1 MEYLI
6 HIANVLY
13 LFSYSMRDILWLRI
27 LTVTAACF
35 LLPYFYFQADPL
47 YPAIF
52 WNLIFMAL
60 NVYWICRLL
69 LERRPVKLS
78 DEEKQ
83 LCHIAFRTLTPRE
96 MKKILNLS
104 SWEDANPGECFVS
117 MDDPLKRLILIYS
130 GKANVELDGQKV
142 GELHAGQ
149 FIGEMSYF
157 TEEVA
162 AANVVAAEAT
172 RYVSWPKDR
181 LKNYL
186 DHNSDL
192 RAAFQIILGSV
203 LAKRLQDTWMRS
215 AL

>member
-27 LTVTAACF
+27 LTVAAACF
-35 LLPYFYFQADPL
+35 LLPYFYYRPDPL
-47 YPAIF
+47 YPPIF
-52 WNLIFMAL
+52 WNLVFMSL
-60 NVYWICRLL
+60 NIYWICKLL

-78 DEEKQ
+78 DDEQQ
-83 LCHIAFRTLTPRE
+83 LCQIAFRTLTPRE
-96 MKKILNLS
+96 MKKILKLS
-104 SWEDANPGECFVS
+104 SWENADLGECFVS
-117 MDDPLKRLILIYS
+117 KEEPLERLILIYS
-130 GKANVELDGQKV
+130 GRADVELDGKKV
-142 GELHAGQ
+142 GELNAGQ

-162 AANVVAAEAT
+162 AANIVATEAT

-181 LKNYL
+181 LKSFL
-186 DHNSDL
+186 DKNSDL

-203 LAKRLQDTWMRS
+203 LAKRLQDTWMR
-215 AL
+215 ANL

>member
-27 LTVTAACF
+27 LTVAAACI
-35 LLPYFYFQADPL
+35 LLPYFYYRPDPL
-47 YPAIF
+47 YPPIF
-52 WNLIFMAL
+52 WNLVFMAL
-60 NVYWICRLL
+60 NVYWICKLL

-78 DEEKQ
+78 DDEQQ
-83 LCHIAFRTLTPRE
+83 LCQIAFRTLTPRE

-104 SWEDANPGECFVS
+104 SWEDADLGECFVS
-117 MDDPLKRLILIYS
+117 KDEPLEKLILIYS
-130 GKANVELDGQKV
+130 GKANVELDGKKV

-149 FIGEMSYF
+149 FIGELSYF
-157 TEEVA
+157 TDEVA
-162 AANVVAAEAT
+162 AANVIATEST

-181 LKNYL
+181 LKRFL
-186 DHNSDL
+186 DNNSDL

-203 LAKRLQDTWMRS
+203 LARRLQDTWMRV

>member
-13 LFSYSMRDILWLRI
+13 LFSYSMRDILWLRV
-27 LTVTAACF
+27 LTVAAACF
-35 LLPYFYFQADPL
+35 LLPYFYYRPDPL

-52 WNLIFMAL
+52 WNLVFMTL
-60 NVYWICRLL
+60 NVYWIFRLL

-78 DEEKQ
+78 DDEQQ
-83 LCHIAFRTLTPRE
+83 LCQIAFRTLTPRE
-96 MKKILNLS
+96 MKKILKLS
-104 SWEDANPGECFVS
+104 SWEDADPGECFIS
-117 MDDPLKRLILIYS
+117 MNDPLERLILLYS
-130 GKANVELDGQKV
+130 GKANVELDGEKV

-149 FIGEMSYF
+149 VIGEMSYF

-181 LKNYL
+181 LKSFL
-186 DHNSDL
+186 DKDSDL

-203 LAKRLQDTWMRS
+203 LAKRLQDTWMR
-215 AL
+215 ATL

>member
-27 LTVTAACF
+27 LTIAAACF
-35 LLPYFYFQADPL
+35 MIPYFYFQPEPL
-47 YPAIF
+47 YPPIF
-52 WNLIFMAL
+52 WNLIFMLL
-60 NVYWICRLL
+60 NIFWIIRLL

-78 DEEKQ
+78 DEELQ
-83 LCHIAFRTLTPRE
+83 LCQIAFRTLTSRE
-96 MKKILNLS
+96 IKKILKIS

-117 MDDPLKRLILIYS
+117 MDEPLERLILIYS
-130 GKANVELDGQKV
+130 GNADVEIGGKKV
-142 GELHAGQ
+142 GQLHAGQ
-149 FIGEMSYF
+149 FIGELAYF
-157 TEEVA
+157 TDDVA
-162 AANVVAAEAT
+162 AANVVATEKI

-186 DHNSDL
+186 DKNSEL
-192 RAAFQIILGSV
+192 RAAFQLILGSV
-203 LAKRLQDTWMRS
+203 LAKRLKATWMRD